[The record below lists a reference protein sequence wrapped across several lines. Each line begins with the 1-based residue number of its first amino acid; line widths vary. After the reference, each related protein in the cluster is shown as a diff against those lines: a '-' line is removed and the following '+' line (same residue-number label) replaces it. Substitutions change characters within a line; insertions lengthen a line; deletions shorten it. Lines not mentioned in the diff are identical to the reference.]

1 MLYRVARTN
10 AINDGTHYLVLHKL
24 RHVLI
29 LIIVQPEVMF
39 VTAFRNRVCCILGV
53 FYRSTAEQS
62 HWFDGCLLL
71 LLFACKCHLHL

>member
-1 MLYRVARTN
+1 MVAP
-10 AINDGTHYLVLHKL
+10 IILFCISSGMFSF
-24 RHVLI
+24 

-39 VTAFRNRVCCILGV
+39 VTAFRNGVCCILGV

-71 LLFACKCHLHL
+71 LLFAHQCHLHL